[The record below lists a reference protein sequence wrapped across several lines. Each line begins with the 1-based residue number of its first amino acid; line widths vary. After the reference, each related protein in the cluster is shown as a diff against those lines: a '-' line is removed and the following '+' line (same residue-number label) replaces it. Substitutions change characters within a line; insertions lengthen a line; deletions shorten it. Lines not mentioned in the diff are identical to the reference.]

1 MFLIFAFFFFYFAEY
16 TLEIVLGTVGGI
28 VVLCLIAAG
37 IAYR

>member
-1 MFLIFAFFFFYFAEY
+1 MFLIFGGFYLAEY

-28 VVLCLIAAG
+28 VVLCLIVAG